1 LFEPQEDGVNSKRSG
16 GPHQSDRQPS
26 TSQKTKHREK
36 EEKKEVVRM
45 KLEVVLFLTV
55 YGSFVVQEAETE
67 VPSSVCETLSGSNIS
82 SPIQISHFVPTK
94 KGIIRGRRQHHHG
107 W

>member
-1 LFEPQEDGVNSKRSG
+1 MKVNVNYQQHRRTRGRKEGNCEYEIG
-16 GPHQSDRQPS
+16 GCI
-26 TSQKTKHREK
+26 
-36 EEKKEVVRM
+36 V
-45 KLEVVLFLTV
+45 LTV

-67 VPSSVCETLSGSNIS
+67 VPSSVCETLSGSDTIS
-82 SPIQISHFVPTK
+82 SPIQNSHFLPTK